1 MIGLGDTEMDWCK
14 HITMGAS
21 QEGGDPVFMKFCQ
34 IKEMKPHQKS
44 KAKIRSS
51 GMKYFT
57 LDIKLYFLETD
68 KQTNERNIERTTNE
82 LFPFQRN

>member
-1 MIGLGDTEMDWCK
+1 
-14 HITMGAS
+14 
-21 QEGGDPVFMKFCQ
+21 
-34 IKEMKPHQKS
+34 
-44 KAKIRSS
+44 
-51 GMKYFT
+51 MKYFT